1 MRVLF
6 TIYQHYLPEGRE
18 ERSIYAPPFLE
29 LRSHE
34 KTPPSGRASAL
45 LFLLGRR
52 WRWRLDIDVNLRR
65 AATKQSS
72 SKNKRQS
79 QKQNY
84 KNHENGDNT
93 RAATTI
99 ISIVSHQSSPPVV

>member
-6 TIYQHYLPEGRE
+6 TIYHPRFTRRKRGALN
-18 ERSIYAPPFLE
+18 
-29 LRSHE
+29 LRSSIPRTQVSR
-34 KTPPSGRASAL
+34 KDPSLPVGPL

-93 RAATTI
+93 R
-99 ISIVSHQSSPPVV
+99 VLSPLVGARVFTRRD

>member
-1 MRVLF
+1 
-6 TIYQHYLPEGRE
+6 
-18 ERSIYAPPFLE
+18 
-29 LRSHE
+29 
-34 KTPPSGRASAL
+34 L